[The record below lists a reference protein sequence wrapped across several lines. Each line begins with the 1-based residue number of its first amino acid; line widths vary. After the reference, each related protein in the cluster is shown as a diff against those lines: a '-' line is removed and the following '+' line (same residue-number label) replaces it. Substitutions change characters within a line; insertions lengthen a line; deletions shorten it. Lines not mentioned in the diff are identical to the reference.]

1 MLKGLLPDS
10 AIYGTYRRV
19 ARAGKP
25 KRKRGKHSKGYR
37 RYQARQKGYMF

>member
-10 AIYGTYRRV
+10 AIYGTYRRI

-25 KRKRGKHSKGYR
+25 KRKGKHSKTYR
-37 RYQARQKGYMF
+37 RYQARKKGYAF